1 MADVVKPA
9 PRILIVDDYADAR
22 EMYRE
27 FLVSSGYEV
36 MEAADGHEALEK
48 VASTNFDLVVLDL
61 GLPKIDGM
69 KVLEALRESSTANR
83 LPVVVLSASFQPAI
97 RDQVLHA
104 GADLFLKKP
113 CLPEDLEAAIRALVP
128 APARPT

>member
-36 MEAADGHEALEK
+36 MEAADGQEALEK
-48 VASTNFDLVVLDL
+48 LASTNCDLVVLDL
-61 GLPKIDGM
+61 ALPKIDGM
-69 KVLEALRESSTANR
+69 KVLEALRESSTARR
-83 LPVVVLSASFQPAI
+83 LPVVVLSASFQPAV
-97 RDQVLHA
+97 RDRVLHA
-104 GADLFLKKP
+104 GADLCLTKP

-128 APARPT
+128 APASPT

>member
-9 PRILIVDDYADAR
+9 LRILVVDDYADAR

-27 FLVSSGYEV
+27 FLVSSGYDV
-36 MEAADGHEALEK
+36 VEAADGQEALDK
-48 VASTNFDLVVLDL
+48 VAGTEFDLVVLDL
-61 GLPKIDGM
+61 ALPKIDGM

-83 LPVVVLSASFQPAI
+83 LPVVVLSASFQPAV
-97 RDQVLHA
+97 RDQVLRA

-128 APARPT
+128 APAHPT